1 MKNMKWISAYIW
13 IPPPFISVSSVRI
26 FFSIELSPKKDNTQQ
41 KTNSTENFLYEMWN
55 KLHSNQIIIN
65 GTNMTG
71 NGNLHVCILFRRAF
85 RFFFTPSLFGM
96 NMAYFFV
103 LKHNT
108 LMRCFFVSHNGRCC
122 WNECGILKKRWF
134 FSQVNAIALKS
145 RLI

>member
-41 KTNSTENFLYEMWN
+41 KTNSTEKFLYEMWN

-85 RFFFTPSLFGM
+85 RFFFHTFFIWDEYGLLFC
-96 NMAYFFV
+96 
-103 LKHNT
+103 LKT
-108 LMRCFFVSHNGRCC
+108 QQTDEVFLCVSQWALLLKWV
-122 WNECGILKKRWF
+122 WNFEEKVIF
-134 FSQVNAIALKS
+134 
-145 RLI
+145 